1 MKKLRYSISIKTKAE
16 VVWNKMLDDKTY
28 KIWTL
33 EFAEGSYFEGSWQ
46 KGEKIK
52 FLIPSGDGM
61 VSEIAENIPNQFL
74 SIKHLGFIKNGI
86 EDTTSDE
93 IKAWAPA
100 FENYSFKEIGNETQ
114 LNIEIDA
121 TDDFA
126 DYMDNTWPKALA
138 KLKELCEAK

>member
-1 MKKLRYSISIKTKAE
+1 MKKLQYHININAKAKD
-16 VVWNKMLDDKTY
+16 VWNKMMEDETY
-28 KIWTL
+28 RIWTSA
-33 EFAEGSYFEGSWQ
+33 FSEGSFYEGSWR

-61 VSEIAENIPNQFL
+61 VSEIADNIPNEFL

-93 IKAWAPA
+93 IKAWAPS
-100 FENYSFKEIGNETQ
+100 FENYLFKQQGNETQ
-114 LNIEIDA
+114 LSIEVDA

-126 DYMDNTWPKALA
+126 DYMDKTWPKALA
-138 KLKELCEAK
+138 KLKEICEAK